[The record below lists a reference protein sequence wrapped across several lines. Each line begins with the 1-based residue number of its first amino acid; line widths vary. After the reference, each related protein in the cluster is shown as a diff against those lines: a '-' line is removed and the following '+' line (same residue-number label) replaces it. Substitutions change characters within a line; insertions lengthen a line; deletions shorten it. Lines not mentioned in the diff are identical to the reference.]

1 MLTLVRAGPRHDVHD
16 QRVEGLL
23 DALLA
28 PEADGDMPAGDM
40 PCRRALAA
48 IGDDLRLVLFAGQL
62 APPGLDAAARRG
74 FARATLDRALT
85 TLVDEV
91 AREPGLARPPE
102 ELVHA
107 FAAALPGIRTLL
119 HGDLAAALAGDP
131 AASST
136 TEVLLCYPGF
146 SALLHHRLAH
156 LLHGLGARLVARML
170 AEIAHAATAID
181 IHPGAR
187 IGERCFIDHGT
198 GVVVGETAIIGAN
211 VRLYQGVT
219 LGARSFPVD
228 ADGDIVRGAPRH
240 PVLED
245 DVSVFAGASIL
256 GRVTI
261 GRGSVIGGGVW
272 LTRSV
277 PPHSRI
283 TQAPVRSEGFAEGAG
298 I

>member
-1 MLTLVRAGPRHDVHD
+1 MLPLLRAAPRPDVPD
-16 QRVEGLL
+16 ERVEGLL

-28 PEADGDMPAGDM
+28 PEADGDMPAGDL
-40 PCRRALAA
+40 PGRRALAA

-62 APPGLDAAARRG
+62 APPGLDAAARRD

-85 TLVDEV
+85 TLVNEV
-91 AREPGLARPPE
+91 ARESALARPPE
-102 ELVHA
+102 EIVHA
-107 FAAALPGIRTLL
+107 FASALPGVRTLL

-131 AASST
+131 AAGST

-181 IHPGAR
+181 IHPGAT

-198 GVVVGETAIIGAN
+198 GVVIGETAIIGAN

-228 ADGDIVRGAPRH
+228 TDGHIVRGAPRH

-245 DVSVFAGASIL
+245 EVSVFAGASIL

-283 TQAPVRSEGFAEGAG
+283 TQAPVRAESFAEGAG